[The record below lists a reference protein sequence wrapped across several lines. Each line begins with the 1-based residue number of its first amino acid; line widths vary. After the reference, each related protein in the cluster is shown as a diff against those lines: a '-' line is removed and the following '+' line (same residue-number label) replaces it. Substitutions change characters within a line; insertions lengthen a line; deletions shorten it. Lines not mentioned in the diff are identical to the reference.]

1 MCRWLLTLSDDQLI
15 KTAFTDEAT
24 FSLGIELICFLKIRL
39 LDFFNLNSNYIYVK
53 LYVSDG
59 SLNVLNCTRY
69 IESRRRGG
77 AGRNGLADKLLH
89 QTDKFPS
96 KLMVF
101 LGTCAGRVFGVKFI
115 QGSSNSRKYQQHVK
129 EVCIPELREIN
140 GGSLEGLTWQQE
152 LTHILLPL

>member
-15 KTAFTDEAT
+15 KTAFTDETT
-24 FSLGIELICFLKIRL
+24 FCLCIELICFLKIRL
-39 LDFFNLNSNYIYVK
+39 IDFFNLNSNYIYVK

-59 SLNVLNCTRY
+59 SLNVHNCTRY

-101 LGTCAGRVFGVKFI
+101 LGTCAGRVLA
-115 QGSSNSRKYQQHVK
+115 SNLSKALPTHVNISNMLKRFVYQNSGRST
-129 EVCIPELREIN
+129 EVV
-140 GGSLEGLTWQQE
+140 WKV
-152 LTHILLPL
+152 